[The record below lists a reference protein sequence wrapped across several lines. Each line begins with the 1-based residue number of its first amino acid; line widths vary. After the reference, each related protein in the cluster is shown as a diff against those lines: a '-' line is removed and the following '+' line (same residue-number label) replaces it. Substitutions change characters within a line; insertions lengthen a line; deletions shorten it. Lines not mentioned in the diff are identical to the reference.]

1 MPKINITKINS
12 VKKISLILLS
22 SLLFLN
28 SMVMPFAIYAQ
39 RVGQNSI
46 TTDSTVTRVNE
57 ADQTIG
63 SKNADESVSTW
74 YNQGLGEWYVKVYD
88 DTNPS
93 EIFGERYTMAQ
104 VQWIFHSLGA
114 TAMNS
119 LVGGDSKVWLC
130 LLSSDKTGCMPYVI
144 DAFMKMRTIF
154 NMVNPLTMGGP
165 VSGLADVI
173 GKSPISGVNYTKNL
187 IAKFNPVSE
196 VQAQGF
202 GFSTGGNAILALW
215 KISRDFCF
223 GLLVLATVVMAFMIM
238 FRVKI
243 SPQAVISVQSSIPKL
258 ITALILITFSYAIAG
273 FAIDLMYV
281 VIGLISAMI
290 SGAGLSSLP
299 MKDLFTEFTTG
310 ENAIG
315 LLFEFWFAFIWTAT
329 VSMTSAFN
337 LMTVIGGIVLFAFA
351 FLSIFAMIVYTFKIL
366 ALIFKTFASIV
377 LTIITGPFEIL
388 LGTITQGS
396 GFGPW
401 IKKLA
406 SHLAVYPLMILMF
419 YLAFFFLAQS
429 MNQGLFGT
437 VASGLSWDTM
447 KIFPFNPK
455 IDVIGP
461 NSWDPP
467 LSTFVVQ
474 GDALLWAIVAFII
487 ITMIPKTTEVIQ
499 GFMTGK
505 PVGFGSGI
513 GEVFGRDNWAWGG
526 TGGAVIGTVQ
536 KGLSEKASQE
546 SASKIIGMLT
556 GLRERFRPT
565 AG

>member
-1 MPKINITKINS
+1 ML
-12 VKKISLILLS
+12 KKIALILIS
-22 SLLFLN
+22 SLLVLSSTFLDPA
-28 SMVMPFAIYAQ
+28 MAMA
-39 RVGQNSI
+39 
-46 TTDSTVTRVNE
+46 
-57 ADQTIG
+57 
-63 SKNADESVSTW
+63 ADESPSTW
-74 YNQGLGEWYVKVYD
+74 YNQSLGDWYVKVYD

-144 DAFMKMRTIF
+144 EAFMKMRAIF
-154 NMVNPLTMGGP
+154 DLVNPVTMGGP
-165 VSGLADVI
+165 VSGLATTI
-173 GKSPISGVNYTKNL
+173 GQSPISGINYTKNL
-187 IAKFNPVSE
+187 IAKFNPVTE

-202 GFSTGGNAILALW
+202 GFSTGANSILALW

-223 GLLVLATVVMAFMIM
+223 GLLVLATVIMAFMIM

-290 SGAGLSSLP
+290 TGAGLSSHDMP
-299 MKDLFTEFTTG
+299 RLFTEFTTG

-329 VSMTSAFN
+329 VSIFSSIDP
-337 LMTVIGGIVLFAFA
+337 MTVIGGFILFIFA
-351 FLSIFAMIVYTFKIL
+351 FLTIFAMIVYTFKIL

-388 LGTITQGS
+388 LGTITQGA

-437 VASGLSWDTM
+437 VAGALSWDTM
-447 KIFPFNPK
+447 KPFPFNPK
-455 IDVIGP
+455 IDVIGA

-467 LSTFVVQ
+467 LSVFMVD
-474 GDALLWAIVAFII
+474 GDALLWAIVAFTI
-487 ITMIPKTTEVIQ
+487 ITMIPKTAEVVQ
-499 GFMTGK
+499 GFLSGK
-505 PVGFGSGI
+505 PVGFGNGI
-513 GEVFGRDNWAWGG
+513 GEVFGRDNWAWGN
-526 TGGAVIGTVQ
+526 TGGAVVASAQ
-536 KGLSEKASQE
+536 KGLSEKGSHEMAD
-546 SASKIIGMLT
+546 KIMTQIT
-556 GLRERFRPT
+556 NLRDRFKPT